1 MIRKIILLGLM
12 VLCAM
17 ALSAQVGLFNLEYA
31 MPLAQADSLLINQGF
46 MADGQA
52 DGLVRY
58 KQSENEYVSALILFV
73 EPTTERIVGWFVKY
87 NAANSEENDDF
98 VLRHLQEL
106 HGETNVYDEE
116 TQQLIWF
123 LSTTRNVFV
132 VYSEYNE
139 LTVLYYDSH
148 FPEIFKLNKDK
159 QPVQDFPDPAL
170 EE

>member
-1 MIRKIILLGLM
+1 MRKII
-12 VLCAM
+12 VLCLLVLSGM

-31 MPLAQADSLLINQGF
+31 MPLAQADTLLLNQGF
-46 MADGQA
+46 MPDGEA

-58 KQSENEYVSALILFV
+58 KQAENEFVSALILFV
-73 EPTTERIVGWFVKY
+73 EPTTQRIVGWFIKY
-87 NAANSEENDDF
+87 NADNSEENDDF
-98 VLRHLQEL
+98 VLRRLQEL

-139 LTVLYYDSH
+139 LTVLYYDSY

-159 QPVQDFPDPAL
+159 QPAQDLPDLP
-170 EE
+170 EEE